1 MTGCSVWGARVIP
14 LLALLALGLT
24 GSPGVAQQEARVA
37 VGDRVR
43 IRTEDEVFLGV
54 LRRTGDGLIEIEEG
68 NRAESTSLPLA
79 SVVRIEV
86 HRGTH
91 SAWKR
96 GAIGGLIGGVLLGAI
111 HGSTTSL
118 CNHCSG
124 SAAGVEMI
132 GFGVLGTVGG
142 AVTGAFFSVD
152 HWERVPLPPPPM
164 ATVGGNGGPRR
175 GLAFAVGR
183 N

>member
-1 MTGCSVWGARVIP
+1 MTRGSVWRACVIP

-24 GSPGVAQQEARVA
+24 TSPGVTQQETQVA

-43 IRTEDEVFLGV
+43 IRTEDDVFLGV
-54 LRRTGDGLIEIEEG
+54 LLRTGDDVIEIEAG
-68 NRAESTSLPLA
+68 NGAELISLPLA
-79 SVVRIEV
+79 SVVRIEA

-91 SAWKR
+91 SAGKR
-96 GAIGGLIGGVLLGAI
+96 GAIGGLIGGVLLGAL

-132 GFGVLGTVGG
+132 VFGVLGTLGG
-142 AVTGAFFSVD
+142 AVAGQFFRVD
-152 HWERVPLPPPPM
+152 RWERVPLLPRPM
-164 ATVGGNGGPRR
+164 ATVGRD
-175 GLAFAVGR
+175 GLLRMRMSFAVGR